1 MGNVNCLLSAS
12 LVLAGISCF
21 AGDLSVEGN
30 LNVTS
35 NLSSRS
41 LSATGAAVGSLAVDG
56 ATVLNGTLT
65 VAGQRVQA
73 GANASATNGNT
84 FVWSDGTV
92 FGSTASN
99 QFSAFASGGFRF
111 LGGQIQGDGA
121 GLSNLTVTVALATNS
136 VTADKLA
143 GGSVTTVKLADD
155 SVTSAKIADGSL
167 VDADIAA
174 GAGISQSKVSGLP
187 AAVGLLNAHT
197 ASAANPHQVTAAQ
210 VGAYTTN
217 QTDAAITSALSGF
230 NPGSC
235 VQTNHTG
242 DVTVGGTLAA
252 LMFMGNGAGLTN
264 LTAAGV
270 TPGAIGTA
278 ALALG
283 AVVGTSI
290 ANGAVGQSQLVDD
303 SVTSAKIADGSIVDA
318 DVSAGAAISQAK
330 VEGLPTALGL
340 LNAHTVS
347 IANPHQVTAVQV
359 GAYTTN
365 QTDSAIAFA
374 FASAGSGSC
383 VQTNHTGDVT
393 VGGILAAL
401 MFNGNGAG
409 LTNLTAASMAPGSVG
424 AEALAPG
431 AVVGASIANGA
442 VGQSQLADGSVGGTK
457 LADGAVTAAKLA
469 SGSVGTN
476 EAVVV
481 EWNSWGD
488 ARYMGQGGNQQGVLL
503 ADGSVPVAGNL
514 QLAGTNRVTGLA
526 DAIDD
531 TDAVNRRTVSNIVQN
546 AILQALLNVER
557 QGDVSMGSFTTR

>member
-1 MGNVNCLLSAS
+1 MGNMNCLLRTS
-12 LVLAGISCF
+12 LALAGISCF

-65 VAGQRVQA
+65 IAGQRVQA

-121 GLSNLTVTVALATNS
+121 GLSNLTATVALGASS
-136 VTADKLA
+136 VTTDKLA
-143 GGSVTTVKLADD
+143 ADSVIAEKLADG
-155 SVTSAKIADGSL
+155 SVTSAKIADGSI
-167 VDADIAA
+167 VDADVSA
-174 GAGISQSKVSGLP
+174 GAAISQAKVSGLP
-187 AAVGLLNAHT
+187 AAVGLLNTHT

-264 LTAAGV
+264 LTFAG
-270 TPGAIGTA
+270 I
-278 ALALG
+278 
-283 AVVGTSI
+283 
-290 ANGAVGQSQLVDD
+290 
-303 SVTSAKIADGSIVDA
+303 
-318 DVSAGAAISQAK
+318 
-330 VEGLPTALGL
+330 
-340 LNAHTVS
+340 
-347 IANPHQVTAVQV
+347 
-359 GAYTTN
+359 
-365 QTDSAIAFA
+365 
-374 FASAGSGSC
+374 
-383 VQTNHTGDVT
+383 
-393 VGGILAAL
+393 
-401 MFNGNGAG
+401 
-409 LTNLTAASMAPGSVG
+409 APGSVG

-431 AVVGASIANGA
+431 AVGAASIAI
-442 VGQSQLADGSVGGTK
+442 
-457 LADGAVTAAKLA
+457 
-469 SGSVGTN
+469 GSVGTN
-476 EAVVV
+476 KAAIA

-488 ARYMGQGGNQQGVLL
+488 SRYMNQPGNQQGVLL
-503 ADGSVPVAGNL
+503 ADGSVPLAGNL
-514 QLAGTNRVTGLA
+514 QMAGTNRVTGLA
-526 DAIDD
+526 DAIDGA
-531 TDAVNRRTVSNIVQN
+531 DAVNRQTMQA
-546 AILQALLNVER
+546 AIQQALL
-557 QGDVSMGSFTTR
+557 DVGPLGNLSMGTFTAH